1 MAQTIIIGVHGL
13 LNKPPKETLEKW
25 WSESI
30 NEGLYRN
37 NNSASYP
44 SFKLVYWADVRN
56 NQPIALENLDEKY
69 EKAKGDGPL
78 ERYDYDLGVCRIHY
92 FIPILSH

>member
-30 NEGLYRN
+30 NEGLY
-37 NNSASYP
+37 
-44 SFKLVYWADVRN
+44 
-56 NQPIALENLDEKY
+56 
-69 EKAKGDGPL
+69 
-78 ERYDYDLGVCRIHY
+78 
-92 FIPILSH
+92 